1 MTDKDIFNIAEKD
14 TLDEIF
20 NRLNLTD
27 LQKKIFVL
35 RYYRGWYT
43 ADIAAEVDRARST
56 VSKELAIIRRKMAQ
70 INF

>member
-27 LQKKIFVL
+27 LQKDIFVL
-35 RYYRGWYT
+35 RYYRGWVM
-43 ADIAAEVDRARST
+43 ADIAAEVDRSRST
-56 VSKELAIIRRKMAQ
+56 VSKELTIIRRKLAQ
-70 INF
+70 L